1 MLNEGMNKPGI
12 FPYRLHL
19 VLMANVFI
27 SIYEWCYE
35 NDQGFHSKSD
45 MEQRFHLRSTWLQIS
60 GTHLLHQARFSIVLH
75 CDSSLCCVL
84 ALHWNQWSWNLC
96 SSCLTIRCQP
106 VPWSWTNPPFASVWA
121 TEYLPLS
128 PINPDLFPAAPDDP
142 QPGVTKG
149 NCREEHLL
157 DSDTIPC
164 YVNWE
169 SGSDPPGLIILIGSI
184 FTLWGGRN
192 ALIVL

>member
-1 MLNEGMNKPGI
+1 ME
-12 FPYRLHL
+12 
-19 VLMANVFI
+19 
-27 SIYEWCYE
+27 
-35 NDQGFHSKSD
+35 QGFHP
-45 MEQRFHLRSTWLQIS
+45 RSTWLQIS
-60 GTHLLHQARFSIVLH
+60 GTHLLRHVHFSIVLH

-106 VPWSWTNPPFASVWA
+106 VPWSWINPPFAPVWA
-121 TEYLPLS
+121 TECLPGLLILTS
-128 PINPDLFPAAPDDP
+128 FPAAPDDP

-149 NCREEHLL
+149 NCPEEHLPL

-169 SGSDPPGLIILIGSI
+169 SDSHPPGFIILIGSI
-184 FTLWGGRN
+184 FTLQGGRN
-192 ALIVL
+192 APIVL